1 MEHMPSIFMDFVSGC
16 KSDLYESGRQML
28 FYVDYDYYV
37 GLEICSSRC
46 LKTFDLFSIYF
57 VKMEK
62 IFWYYLN
69 EGGRKIRGKYQ
80 NPSS

>member
-1 MEHMPSIFMDFVSGC
+1 
-16 KSDLYESGRQML
+16 ML

-69 EGGRKIRGKYQ
+69 GGRKIRGKYQ

>member
-1 MEHMPSIFMDFVSGC
+1 
-16 KSDLYESGRQML
+16 ML

-46 LKTFDLFSIYF
+46 SKTFDLFSIYF

-69 EGGRKIRGKYQ
+69 GGRKIRGKYQ